1 MAATLAEGRSTDIV
15 LMQDLWRHPTVI
27 GQGMPQG
34 DPVEVARASQN
45 QFVPGSL
52 RAKTAVEHCL

>member
-1 MAATLAEGRSTDIV
+1 MSMAATLAEGRSTDIV

-34 DPVEVARASQN
+34 DPV
-45 QFVPGSL
+45 
-52 RAKTAVEHCL
+52 AVVGR